1 MGVNYMDDNIKV
13 RETIQKNISNKKNRL
28 DRLMPGFFLVM
39 SSISIIT
46 TIGILLTLI
55 VDASKF
61 FAAVPLSE
69 IFSTDLAPLS
79 ADPSYGILPLINGT
93 IFTTII
99 AIVVAAPIG
108 LAAAIYLSQ
117 FASDKVR
124 RLLKPIIEVLAGIPT
139 IVYGFF
145 AYSFVT
151 PLLMKLIPNLGA
163 KNVLSPGIVMGI
175 MIIPLITSLSEDAM
189 NSVPEIMKEGAYGLG
204 STKLEVALKVVFP
217 GAMSGIVASIVLA
230 VSRAI
235 GETMIVTIAS
245 GSSKN
250 FTFDITKSMQTMTGY
265 IVEFTSGDA
274 ASGTTGYYSLYAVGL
289 LLFMFTLGMNMLAQY
304 ISHKYR
310 EEY

>member
-1 MGVNYMDDNIKV
+1 MNDHMKV
-13 RETIQKNISNKKNRL
+13 RETIHENITTKKNTL
-28 DRLMPGFFLVM
+28 EKAMPVFFFIM
-39 SSISIIT
+39 ASISVIT
-46 TIGILLTLI
+46 TIGIVLTLVI
-55 VDASKF
+55 DASKF
-61 FAAVPLSE
+61 FAAVPLTE

-99 AIVVAAPIG
+99 AILVAAPIG
-108 LAAAIYLSQ
+108 LSAAIYLSQ
-117 FASDKVR
+117 FASERVR

-151 PLLMKLIPNLGA
+151 PLLMKLIPSLGA

-175 MIIPLITSLSEDAM
+175 MIIPLITSVSEDAM
-189 NSVPEIMKEGAYGLG
+189 NSVPEVMKEGALGLG
-204 STKLEVALKVVFP
+204 STKLEVALKVVIP
-217 GAMSGIVASIVLA
+217 GAMSGIMASIVLA
-230 VSRAI
+230 ISRAI

-289 LLFMFTLGMNMLAQY
+289 LLFIFTLGMNMLAQY
-304 ISHKYR
+304 ISNKYR